1 MRNKQLA
8 NIYRQ
13 QISEAGK
20 VVPDRFIVREFNTKK
35 DVEKAVVNA
44 NPDVRGGS
52 GKKGSIRFQPI
63 KKVEDKEQFTQD
75 FLKTLDEINLII
87 VGSILPGDPDS
98 PSGKFPSYIVKDEVS
113 NNEFT
118 ITLGGGSFSNEGMEY
133 ERRLLEELEQYFDN
147 KEEGADKPSFLD
159 KLESALDVEFDGLD
173 KTQTF
178 SRRVKRPLTSKGPE
192 DKGDEISDITLI
204 DTNNKKYFISLKN
217 IGGKTVSNAG
227 AKGMFGIEDDQVKF
241 TNKEKNNIG
250 KDLMEAG
257 AVNIKAAVRGLEDY
271 KEKVQSVPYLTETHD
286 VTDKAD
292 KDELYK
298 FLGSAF
304 DYGYIYVKQKD
315 KKDNLEIADVTD
327 EDKLNEFIGDIT
339 EVKVK
344 YPYYINNRRS
354 RKNISIVIITDKGNY
369 SFDIR
374 NASGGFLPNQIN
386 LVRTGSAKD
395 IKLQKANIS
404 KVNTGSSNIENLL

>member
-1 MRNKQLA
+1 M
-8 NIYRQ
+8 
-13 QISEAGK
+13 
-20 VVPDRFIVREFNTKK
+20 
-35 DVEKAVVNA
+35 
-44 NPDVRGGS
+44 
-52 GKKGSIRFQPI
+52 
-63 KKVEDKEQFTQD
+63 
-75 FLKTLDEINLII
+75 
-87 VGSILPGDPDS
+87 
-98 PSGKFPSYIVKDEVS
+98 
-113 NNEFT
+113 
-118 ITLGGGSFSNEGMEY
+118 
-133 ERRLLEELEQYFDN
+133 
-147 KEEGADKPSFLD
+147 
-159 KLESALDVEFDGLD
+159 
-173 KTQTF
+173 
-178 SRRVKRPLTSKGPE
+178 
-192 DKGDEISDITLI
+192 
-204 DTNNKKYFISLKN
+204 
-217 IGGKTVSNAG
+217 SNAG
-227 AKGMFGIEDDQVKF
+227 AKGMFSIEDNQVKF
-241 TNKEKNNIG
+241 ANKEKNNIG

-344 YPYYINNRRS
+344 YPYYINDRRS